1 MAVIFVVD
9 DEEKISKLLKAQLD
23 DAGHTAYGMTRPS
36 EALEKLSRISPD
48 IVVTDLRM
56 DEMDGITLLKKVKKT
71 SPETDV
77 VVMTAYATV
86 ETALDTMK
94 HGAYD
99 YIIKPFTTDE
109 LLMLIER
116 IEKKRR
122 LETENSEL
130 RSYLAAGMED
140 EIIGESEAIGGVKK
154 LIGDVAQSDAP
165 VLIRGE
171 SGTGKELVARAIHK
185 TSPRASGPF
194 IAINCAAI
202 PASLVES
209 ELFGYEKGAFTGATG
224 RKLGHFQMAD
234 GGTLFLDEIGDL
246 PLTLQSKLLRVLEDH
261 KVTPLG
267 AEKPTEVDLRLLS
280 ATNQPLEEEIRSGG
294 FREDLYYRIN
304 VFPIELP
311 PLRDR
316 PEDIRDIA
324 RHFIGKAGRDPADL
338 SEPAVRKLLSYLWPG
353 NIREL
358 RNVVE
363 RALIVRA
370 NGIITADD
378 ILLLNATGP
387 KDDQQPEGLNL
398 EEMEKRLVSKA
409 LKITTGNK
417 SEAARLL
424 GITRR
429 AVYGRLERYGMEGE

>member
-56 DEMDGITLLKKVKKT
+56 DEMDGITLLKEVKKA

-165 VLIRGE
+165 VLIAERAAP
-171 SGTGKELVARAIHK
+171 ARSW
-185 TSPRASGPF
+185 SPGPF
-194 IAINCAAI
+194 TRLHRGRRAPLSPSTARPYP
-202 PASLVES
+202 PASL
-209 ELFGYEKGAFTGATG
+209 
-224 RKLGHFQMAD
+224 
-234 GGTLFLDEIGDL
+234 
-246 PLTLQSKLLRVLEDH
+246 RVNC
-261 KVTPLG
+261 
-267 AEKPTEVDLRLLS
+267 S
-280 ATNQPLEEEIRSGG
+280 A
-294 FREDLYYRIN
+294 
-304 VFPIELP
+304 
-311 PLRDR
+311 
-316 PEDIRDIA
+316 
-324 RHFIGKAGRDPADL
+324 
-338 SEPAVRKLLSYLWPG
+338 
-353 NIREL
+353 
-358 RNVVE
+358 
-363 RALIVRA
+363 
-370 NGIITADD
+370 
-378 ILLLNATGP
+378 
-387 KDDQQPEGLNL
+387 
-398 EEMEKRLVSKA
+398 
-409 LKITTGNK
+409 
-417 SEAARLL
+417 
-424 GITRR
+424 TRR
-429 AVYGRLERYGMEGE
+429 ARLPAPPAASWVTSRWPTAAPSFSMRSAICR

>member
-9 DEEKISKLLKAQLD
+9 DEEKIGKLLKTQLD

-36 EALEKLSRISPD
+36 EALEKLAKISPD
-48 IVVTDLRM
+48 IVITDLRM

-99 YIIKPFTTDE
+99 YIIKPFTTGE

-122 LETENSEL
+122 LETENTEL

-154 LIGDVAQSDAP
+154 LIGDLTRSDAP
-165 VLIRGE
+165 VLIHGE

-185 TSPRASGPF
+185 TSLRASGPF
-194 IAINCAAI
+194 VAINCAAI

-209 ELFGYEKGAFTGATG
+209 ELFGYERGAFTGATG

-246 PLTLQSKLLRVLEDH
+246 PLMLQSKLLRVLEDH
-261 KVTPLG
+261 MVMPLG
-267 AEKPTEVDLRLLS
+267 AEKPTKVDLRLLS
-280 ATNQPLEEEIRSGG
+280 ATNRPLEEEIRNGG

-316 PEDIRDIA
+316 PEDIRDIV
-324 RHFIGKAGRDPADL
+324 RHFIDKAGRDPGDL

-363 RALIVRA
+363 RALIMRA

-378 ILLLNATGP
+378 ILLLNAPGP
-387 KDDQQPEGLNL
+387 KDDHAEGLNL

-429 AVYGRLERYGMEGE
+429 ALYGRLERYGMEDK